1 MGLKKWDAPFHSSVI
16 NLFALGLSV
25 LLFTLLVETVS
36 ISFFAGTTGENFF
49 LAASSDLLPAFPGA
63 EGFGSTSIGGRG
75 GRVIEV
81 TNLND
86 RGSGSLRAAIETEG
100 ARIVVF
106 KVAGIIELDST
117 LKIANPYI
125 TIAGQTAPGGGITLK
140 NSPKNTKPALKIKTH
155 DVVVRYIRSR
165 PGSNPNEA
173 GEDGTLD
180 ALTIASGSEEVYNII
195 VDHSSFSWA
204 TDEVVSVFFDAHDIT
219 IQWSIIAEGLD
230 CSTHVEDDQRQCHSM
245 GLLLASDGQQNIS
258 IHHNLFA
265 HNRRRNPLV
274 KTTGVVDIV
283 NNVVY
288 NSGFGENSFA
298 PTHVRGDYGL
308 SPVNYIGNY
317 FKPGVNSGSSDWFI
331 DTKNEPVEIY
341 IESNVIPHQVMHP
354 ESLEWVIANPHPAAK
369 VTQTSARKA
378 YQLVLAEAGASRGL
392 NNDRTFFRRRDDVD
406 QRIVEDVKKGTG
418 KIIDEPSEVG
428 GWSELLSGTP
438 YRDTDHDGMA
448 DKFENL
454 YGFKAKNPA
463 DGTEDADGDG
473 YTNLEEFL
481 NGTCPL
487 KDLRSCR
494 VRSRYSTDV
503 SSTRLNQY

>member
-1 MGLKKWDAPFHSSVI
+1 MRVRQP
-16 NLFALGLSV
+16 FALGLLI
-25 LLFTLLVETVS
+25 LLFALLIQTVS
-36 ISFFAGTTGENFF
+36 TFSTELPEENFF
-49 LAASSDLLPAFPGA
+49 LASAPDFLPAFPGA
-63 EGFGSTSIGGRG
+63 EGFGSVSVGGRG

-86 RGSGSLRAAIETEG
+86 RGEGSLRTAIEAEG

-117 LKIANPYI
+117 LKVANPYI
-125 TIAGQTAPGGGITLK
+125 TIAGQTAPGEGITLR
-140 NSPKNTKPALKIKTH
+140 NSAKNTKPALKIKTH

-165 PGSNPNEA
+165 PGSNLNEA
-173 GEDGTLD
+173 GEDGNLD

-204 TDEVVSVFFDAHDIT
+204 TDEVVSVYYDAHDIT
-219 IQWSIIAEGLD
+219 IQWSIIAEGLN

-245 GLLLASDGQQNIS
+245 GLLLACDGQKNIS

-265 HNRRRNPLV
+265 HNRRRNPMV

-288 NSGFGENSFA
+288 NSGFGENSSA
-298 PTHVRGDYGL
+298 PTDVRGDYGI
-308 SPVNYIGNY
+308 SPVNYISNY
-317 FKPGVNSGSSDWFI
+317 FKPGVDSGSSDWFI

-341 IESNVIPHQVMHP
+341 IQGNLVPHSVMHP
-354 ESLEWVIANPHPAAK
+354 ESLKWVVDNPHPAPK
-369 VTQTSARKA
+369 ITTFSAQKA
-378 YQLVLAEAGASRGL
+378 YRRVLAQAGASRGL
-392 NNDRTFFRRRDDVD
+392 NSDHTFFMRRDNVD
-406 QRIVEDVKKGTG
+406 KRIVEDVEQGIG
-418 KIIDEPSEVG
+418 RIIDDPSEVG
-428 GWSELLSGTP
+428 GWPKLLAGNS

-448 DKFENL
+448 DKFETL
-454 YGFKAKNPA
+454 YGFNLQDSS
-463 DGTEDADGDG
+463 DGFQDADGDG

-487 KDLRSCR
+487 DLSEK
-494 VRSRYSTDV
+494 
-503 SSTRLNQY
+503 

>member
-1 MGLKKWDAPFHSSVI
+1 MRARRPFASSLLI
-16 NLFALGLSV
+16 LLFALLIQI
-25 LLFTLLVETVS
+25 VS
-36 ISFFAGTTGENFF
+36 TSSTDLPGENFF
-49 LAASSDLLPAFPGA
+49 LASSQDFFPAFPGA
-63 EGFGSTSIGGRG
+63 EGFGSVTVGGRG

-86 RGSGSLRAAIETEG
+86 RGEGSLRTAIEAEG

-117 LKIANPYI
+117 LKVANPYI

-140 NSPKNTKPALKIKTH
+140 NSAKNTKPALKIKTH

-165 PGSNPNEA
+165 PGSNLNEA
-173 GEDGTLD
+173 GEDGNLD

-204 TDEVVSVFFDAHDIT
+204 TDEVVSVYYDAHDIT

-245 GLLLASDGQQNIS
+245 GLLLASDGQKNIS
-258 IHHNLFA
+258 IHHNLYA

-298 PTHVRGDYGL
+298 PTHVRGDYGI
-308 SPVNYIGNY
+308 SPVNYINNY
-317 FKPGVNSGSSDWFI
+317 FKPGVDSGSSDWFI

-341 IESNVIPHQVMHP
+341 IQGNLVPHSVMHP
-354 ESLEWVIANPHPAAK
+354 ESLEWVVDNPHPAPK
-369 VTQTSARKA
+369 ITTFSAQKA
-378 YQLVLAEAGASRGL
+378 YSRVLVQAGASRGL
-392 NNDRTFFRRRDDVD
+392 NSDHTFFMRRDDVD
-406 QRIVEDVKKGTG
+406 KRIVEDVKQGIG
-418 KIIDEPSEVG
+418 RIIDDPSEVG
-428 GWSELLSGTP
+428 GWPKLLAGNP

-448 DKFENL
+448 DKFETL
-454 YGFKAKNPA
+454 YGFNLQDSS
-463 DGTEDADGDG
+463 DGSQDADGDG

-487 KDLRSCR
+487 KDFKSCR
-494 VRSRYSTDV
+494 VPLRRSISQLSDDLIDNIFRVFFY
-503 SSTRLNQY
+503 RK

>member
-1 MGLKKWDAPFHSSVI
+1 MRARQLFASSLLI
-16 NLFALGLSV
+16 LLFALLIP
-25 LLFTLLVETVS
+25 TVS
-36 ISFFAGTTGENFF
+36 TSFTDLPGEN
-49 LAASSDLLPAFPGA
+49 LSLVSSQDFLPAFPGA
-63 EGFGSTSIGGRG
+63 EGFGSVSVGGRG

-86 RGSGSLRAAIETEG
+86 RGEGSLRTAIEAEG

-117 LKIANPYI
+117 LRVANPYI
-125 TIAGQTAPGGGITLK
+125 TIAGQTAPGGGITLR
-140 NSPKNTKPALKIKTH
+140 NSAKNTKPALKIKTH

-204 TDEVVSVFFDAHDIT
+204 TDEVVSVYYDAHDIT

-245 GLLLASDGQQNIS
+245 GLLLASDGQKNIS

-298 PTHVRGDYGL
+298 PTHVRGDYGI
-308 SPVNYIGNY
+308 SPVNYISNY
-317 FKPGVNSGSSDWFI
+317 FKPGVDSGSGDWFI

-341 IESNVIPHQVMHP
+341 TQGNLVPHSVMHP
-354 ESLEWVIANPHPAAK
+354 ESLEWVVDNPHPAPK
-369 VTQTSARKA
+369 ITTSSAQKA
-378 YQLVLAEAGASRGL
+378 YRRVLVEAGASRGL
-392 NNDRTFFRRRDDVD
+392 NSDRTFFMRRDDVD
-406 QRIVEDVKKGTG
+406 QRIVKDVKQGRG
-418 KIIDEPSEVG
+418 RIIDDPSEVG
-428 GWSELLSGTP
+428 GWPKLLAGNP

-448 DKFENL
+448 DKFETL
-454 YGFKAKNPA
+454 YGFNLQDSS
-463 DGTEDADGDG
+463 DGSQDADGDG

-481 NGTCPL
+481 NGT
-487 KDLRSCR
+487 
-494 VRSRYSTDV
+494 
-503 SSTRLNQY
+503 

>member
-1 MGLKKWDAPFHSSVI
+1 MKTRQ
-16 NLFALGLSV
+16 LFASGLFIFV
-25 LLFTLLVETVS
+25 FALLIPTVS
-36 ISFFAGTTGENFF
+36 TSSMNVPTGENLF
-49 LAASSDLLPAFPGA
+49 LDSSPYFVPAFPGA
-63 EGFGSTSIGGRG
+63 EGFGSVSVGGRG
-75 GRVIEV
+75 GEVIEV

-86 RGSGSLRAAIETEG
+86 SGRGSLRAAIETEG

-106 KVAGIIELDST
+106 KVGGIIELDST

-125 TIAGQTAPGGGITLK
+125 TIAAQTAPGGGITLK

-155 DVVVRYIRSR
+155 DVVIRYIRSR
-165 PGSNPNEA
+165 PGSNANEA
-173 GEDGTLD
+173 GEDGILD
-180 ALTIASGSEEVYNII
+180 ALTIASGSKEVYNII

-204 TDEVVSVFFDAHDIT
+204 TDEVVSVYYDAHDIT

-245 GLLLASDGQQNIS
+245 GLLLASDGQKNIS

-274 KTTGVVDIV
+274 KTTGVVDII

-298 PTHVRGDYGL
+298 PTHVRGDYGI

-317 FKPGVNSGSSDWFI
+317 FKPGVDSGSSDWFI

-341 IESNVIPHQVMHP
+341 IEGNVVPQKVMHL
-354 ESLEWVIANPHPAAK
+354 ESMEWVVHNPHPAAR
-369 VTQTSARKA
+369 VTTISAQKA
-378 YQLVLAEAGASRGL
+378 YKQVLAQAGASRGL
-392 NNDRTFFRRRDDVD
+392 NSDRTFFSRRDDVD
-406 QRIVEDVKKGTG
+406 QRIVEDVRNGTG
-418 KIIDEPSEVG
+418 QIIDEPSEVG

-448 DKFENL
+448 DKFENR
-454 YGFKAKNPA
+454 YGFKSKNPT
-463 DGTEDADGDG
+463 DGNEDADGDG
-473 YTNLEEFL
+473 YTNVEEFL

-487 KDLRSCR
+487 KYLRHC
-494 VRSRYSTDV
+494 
-503 SSTRLNQY
+503 